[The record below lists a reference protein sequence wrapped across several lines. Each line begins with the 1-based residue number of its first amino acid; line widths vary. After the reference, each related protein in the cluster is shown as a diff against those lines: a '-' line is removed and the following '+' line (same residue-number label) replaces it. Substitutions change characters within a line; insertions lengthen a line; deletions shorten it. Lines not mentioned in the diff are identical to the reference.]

1 MPEEKVY
8 DLEHRTGLFS
18 LSVRDFCVKCKK
30 DIINREYIIQLIR
43 AAGSVGANYIE
54 ANDGLGEKDKKMR
67 IRICKKEAKESIY
80 WLKHTMIY
88 NDELLQIQQVK
99 LLSEANRLM
108 LIFAAILRKL
118 NSAVSD

>member
-8 DLEHRTGLFS
+8 DLEKRTELFS
-18 LSVRDFCVKCKK
+18 LSIRNFCLKCKK
-30 DIINREYIIQLIR
+30 DIISREYIVQLIR

-67 IRICKKEAKESIY
+67 IRICKKEAKECIY
-80 WLKHTMIY
+80 WLKHVMVY
-88 NDELLQIQQVK
+88 DEIELENERVRLT
-99 LLSEANRLM
+99 SEANQLM

-118 NSAVSD
+118 DN